1 MMSDLFILYAAVC
14 YLAHLGL
21 LTSKWGDLGTNG
33 KTGGIFSLI
42 ISPISIPFTLG
53 YLFED

>member
-1 MMSDLFILYAAVC
+1 MSDLFILYAAVC